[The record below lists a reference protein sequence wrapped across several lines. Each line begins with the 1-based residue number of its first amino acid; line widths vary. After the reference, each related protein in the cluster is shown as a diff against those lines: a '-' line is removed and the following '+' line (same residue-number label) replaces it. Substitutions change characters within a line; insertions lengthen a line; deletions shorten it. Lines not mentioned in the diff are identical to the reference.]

1 MQKET
6 MQKAAV
12 TAAHLKAI
20 ALLAAQQDIRYYLN
34 GVLVEATPFETR
46 LVATDGHKLGVVRF
60 ATENEITSDLSFI
73 VPTSAIDSLKVGK
86 REMSAPLSI
95 EIDGADYAIIAGGVR
110 ISFKPVDGKFPR
122 WQRFV
127 PKTLS
132 GKAAQYDPTL
142 LMDFVKCGRI
152 LLGSS
157 TFRNP
162 RIEQNGKDASRVTF
176 DGYDN
181 FIGVLMPFMFA
192 QKAKPADVSWF
203 QGA

>member
-1 MQKET
+1 MQKV
-6 MQKAAV
+6 AV

-20 ALLAAQQDIRYYLN
+20 ALLAAQQDVRFYLN

-95 EIDGADYAIIAGGVR
+95 EIDGADYAIVASGVR
-110 ISFKPVDGKFPR
+110 ISFKPVDGKFPH
-122 WQRFV
+122 WQRVV

-132 GKAAQYDPTL
+132 GKAAQYDLTL

-162 RIEQNGKDASRVTF
+162 RIEQNGERDAARLTF
-176 DGYDN
+176 DNFDD
-181 FIGVLMPFMFA
+181 FIGVLMPFVFKTGP
-192 QKAKPADVSWF
+192 KASKPADVSWF